1 MNSRMAA
8 ATALLLAVVQTG
20 TTWANTL
27 DPPRYD
33 SNLFCRTHQAITVDR
48 GFSDEAQASCLSN
61 QRMAYQDAR
70 KIWNEL
76 PDEIQNSCTD
86 STQIHDPQ
94 NYIAL
99 NSCLRNMRRD
109 FQPTPPPPLK
119 SKSRKQLQDQ
129 DQ

>member
-1 MNSRMAA
+1 MNSRLAVAA
-8 ATALLLAVVQTG
+8 VLLLAVIQADTVR
-20 TTWANTL
+20 ADTL

-33 SNLFCRTHQAITVDR
+33 SDLFCRTHAATVTQ
-48 GFSDEAQASCLSN
+48 GFSDEAQAHCLSE
-61 QRMAYQDAR
+61 QRMAYQAAR

-86 STQIHDPQ
+86 STQVHDPQ

-119 SKSRKQLQDQ
+119 SKPKKQSQDPFQ
-129 DQ
+129 